1 MANILFK
8 KPVQT
13 SAKVKSKILLL
24 INRKSGIKYK
34 KNKPT
39 AKSGL
44 YWSCSYE
51 LFSAINSSSAF
62 LLEMQTYQRGMK
74 CAKKFHNITP
84 PPAAW
89 IVDIRQNES
98 MLPNSDSIIWT
109 LQQRLKLI
117 RTFIVQFGDP
127 PCCWPIVA
135 LVSCSF
141 LANIVRC
148 ALDSVVP
155 CLVYLCYQL
164 VVFVRTAKWLLCVNP
179 RELMK
184 TPVDHRLV
192 WHW

>member
-1 MANILFK
+1 MASILFK

-13 SAKVKSKILLL
+13 WANVRSKILL
-24 INRKSGIKYK
+24 KSGIKYR

-39 AKSGL
+39 AKFGL

-89 IVDIRQNES
+89 IVDTRPNES
-98 MLPNSDSIIWT
+98 MRPNSDSIIRT

-117 RTFIVQFGDP
+117 RTFIVQFGDTP
-127 PCCWPIVA
+127 PPPP
-135 LVSCSF
+135 LF
-141 LANIVRC
+141 

-164 VVFVRTAKWLLCVNP
+164 VVFVWTAKWLLCVNP
-179 RELMK
+179 REFMK

>member
-1 MANILFK
+1 MASILFK

-13 SAKVKSKILLL
+13 SAKVKSKMLL
-24 INRKSGIKYK
+24 KSGIKYR

-39 AKSGL
+39 AKFGL

-51 LFSAINSSSAF
+51 LFSAINSSSTF

-89 IVDIRQNES
+89 IVDRMNPCVQILTLSSKRCS
-98 MLPNSDSIIWT
+98 RDWNSSE
-109 LQQRLKLI
+109 LSLFSLGSPR
-117 RTFIVQFGDP
+117 P
-127 PCCWPIVA
+127 P
-135 LVSCSF
+135 

-155 CLVYLCYQL
+155 CLVYLCYQQ
-164 VVFVRTAKWLLCVNP
+164 VVFVRKAKWLLCVNP
-179 RELMK
+179 REFMK

>member
-1 MANILFK
+1 MASILFK

-13 SAKVKSKILLL
+13 WAKVKSKILL
-24 INRKSGIKYK
+24 KSGIKYR

-39 AKSGL
+39 AKFGL

-89 IVDIRQNES
+89 IVDTRPNES
-98 MLPNSDSIIWT
+98 MRPNSDSIIRT

-117 RTFIVQFGDP
+117 RTFIVQFGDTP
-127 PCCWPIVA
+127 PTPTPVVCSGQCCS
-135 LVSCSF
+135 LSCLPLLSASRF
-141 LANIVRC
+141 C
-148 ALDSVVP
+148 LDSQMIT
-155 CLVYLCYQL
+155 LC
-164 VVFVRTAKWLLCVNP
+164 KP
-179 RELMK
+179 
-184 TPVDHRLV
+184 
-192 WHW
+192 

>member
-8 KPVQT
+8 KPAQT
-13 SAKVKSKILLL
+13 LAKVKSKILLI
-24 INRKSGIKYK
+24 INLKSGIKYR

-89 IVDIRQNES
+89 IVDTRQNES
-98 MLPNSDSIIWT
+98 MRPNSDSSERCSRDWNSSE
-109 LQQRLKLI
+109 LSL
-117 RTFIVQFGDP
+117 FS
-127 PCCWPIVA
+127 CCLPIVA

-179 RELMK
+179 GEFMK